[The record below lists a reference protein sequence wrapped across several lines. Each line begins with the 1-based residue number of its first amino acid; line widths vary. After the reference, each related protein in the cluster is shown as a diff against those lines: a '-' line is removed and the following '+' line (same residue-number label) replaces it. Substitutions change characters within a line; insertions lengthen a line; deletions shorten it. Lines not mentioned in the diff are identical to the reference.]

1 MLSSTSE
8 YAIRA
13 STYIAQK
20 DGAGPV
26 SAKDVAEAVD
36 VPVKYLQQILKTMVK
51 SGILSSSRG
60 VGGGFNLKRPAKKVL
75 LGDIV
80 TLFDDVARQMVCP
93 FGDED
98 DCGTFSSCAIHDR
111 WVTIVNP
118 YRKLLE
124 ETTLDDLAAHCPDPA
139 QFKGSTGKNK
149 SARKRKI
156 ASAS

>member
-13 STYIAQK
+13 ATYIAQQG
-20 DGAGPV
+20 DREPV
-26 SAKDVAEAVD
+26 SAKDIAEAAD

-75 LGDIV
+75 LKDIV

-93 FGDED
+93 FGDEE
-98 DCGTFSSCAIHDR
+98 DCGTINSCAIHDH

-118 YRKLLE
+118 YKKMLE
-124 ETTLDDLAAHCPDPA
+124 ETTLESLATTCPDPA
-139 QFKGSTGKNK
+139 PSKKKSGKK
-149 SARKRKI
+149 CARKHSR
-156 ASAS
+156 S

>member
-20 DGAGPV
+20 DDAGPV
-26 SAKDVAEAVD
+26 SAKDVAESVD

-93 FGDED
+93 FGDD

-139 QFKGSTGKNK
+139 QFK
-149 SARKRKI
+149 
-156 ASAS
+156 SASGKKNARQRKSSSSS

>member
-13 STYIAQK
+13 ATYIAQK
-20 DGAGPV
+20 DGKGPV
-26 SAKDVAEAVD
+26 SAKAIAEAVD

-60 VGGGFNLKRPAKKVL
+60 VGGGFNMKRPPKQVV

-80 TLFDDVARQMVCP
+80 ALFDDVAKQMVCP
-93 FGDED
+93 FGDAE
-98 DCGTFSSCAIHDR
+98 DCGINSTCAIHDR
-111 WVTIVNP
+111 WITIVNP

-124 ETTLDDLAAHCPDPA
+124 ETSLKSLISHCPDPA
-139 QFKGSTGKNK
+139 QFKGSTGKK
-149 SARKRKI
+149 RARKRKI